1 MWSGVGMSLTD
12 RAGALAGIA
21 GSVLVFVFVTLAE
34 PAGDPD
40 DPSAV
45 IANAAVDNR
54 DSARVGAYVA
64 LLAAFSFVVFVSRL
78 HSALRRATGPESW
91 LPTAA
96 LVGGILLIVWLLVE
110 AGFTFAASE
119 PESYGG
125 DTQVAKLFTLW
136 SWNSANLLAPAFSAL
151 VGASTFVGFTARTF
165 PPWFRWTGAVL
176 LALILLIVTV
186 LSAPGLATAPGTLW
200 IFLASVVLATD
211 RAADM

>member
-1 MWSGVGMSLTD
+1 MGLTD
-12 RAGALAGIA
+12 RVGALAGIT

-40 DPSAV
+40 DPSAL
-45 IANAAVDNR
+45 IAKAAVDNR

-64 LLAAFSFVVFVSRL
+64 LLAAFSFVLFVSRL
-78 HSALRRATGPESW
+78 HSTLRRATGPESW

-136 SWNSANLLAPAFSAL
+136 SWNSANLLAPAFAAV
-151 VGASTFVGFTARTF
+151 VGASTFVGFSRGSSHRGF
-165 PPWFRWTGAVL
+165 GGQVPR
-176 LALILLIVTV
+176 
-186 LSAPGLATAPGTLW
+186 S
-200 IFLASVVLATD
+200 
-211 RAADM
+211 